1 LGRTLDCYTE
11 SVREL
16 ELKFSFAGDAFPSE
30 EELAATLRPHGLSLR
45 AEGALELSDRYFDTR
60 KRKLT
65 QAGVAVRERRL
76 ADRVLVTLKRAGRT
90 EGALH
95 EREELELPLEA
106 GRWPHAVTA
115 QLAALTP
122 LTLLEPLIDL
132 HAHKERYLIGQGEAR
147 AELSLDSVS
156 ASFPGS
162 ESSTHFFEVE
172 LEARGTSDANFLL
185 RVSDALSSLMPLV
198 PCSVN
203 KLERALALL
212 ELASSWEPS

>member
-1 LGRTLDCYTE
+1 M
-11 SVREL
+11 REL

-30 EELAATLRPHGLSLR
+30 EELAAAVKPHGF
-45 AEGALELSDRYFDTR
+45 AFHAKGTLEVDDRYFDTR
-60 KRKLT
+60 KRKLM
-65 QAGVAVRERRL
+65 QAGIAVRERRV
-76 ADRVLVTLKRAGRT
+76 ANEVLVTLKHAGRT

-106 GRWPHAVTA
+106 GRWPRAIAA

-122 LTLLEPLIDL
+122 LTLLEPLVDL
-132 HAHKERYLIGQGEAR
+132 RTHKARYLIRQGKGS

-162 ESSTHFFEVE
+162 ERSAHFFEVE
-172 LEARGTSDANFLL
+172 LEARGDADAAFLQ
-185 RVSDALSSLMPLV
+185 RVGDALAPLLPLV
-198 PCSVN
+198 PCSAN
-203 KLERALALL
+203 KLERALSLL

>member
-1 LGRTLDCYTE
+1 
-11 SVREL
+11 VREL

-30 EELAATLRPHGLSLR
+30 EELAATLRPHGFALR
-45 AEGALELSDRYFDTR
+45 AEGTLELNDRYFDTR
-60 KRKLT
+60 KRTLM

-76 ADRVLVTLKRAGRT
+76 ADRVLVTLKQAGCA

-106 GRWPHAVTA
+106 GRWPHAITA

-122 LTLLEPLIDL
+122 LTLLKPLVDL
-132 HAHKERYLIGQGEAR
+132 HAHKERYLIGHGEAR

-156 ASFPGS
+156 ASFPDS
-162 ESSTHFFEVE
+162 ESSAHFFEVE
-172 LEARGTSDANFLL
+172 LEARDTSGADFLL
-185 RVSDALSSLMPLV
+185 RVSDALSPLMPLV